1 MRHAERG
8 SQVGR
13 HHQSGED
20 KGSHGTTSEEES
32 WSQDKRDA
40 AFRAHILVM
49 VIGHHSSAFLCK
61 MIDAGA
67 GQTLAIMTS
76 SLLLQRLT
84 FSVNGLL
91 VSLGPWRM

>member
-1 MRHAERG
+1 MLREAHRLEDITKAVRTKAA
-8 SQVGR
+8 VGIR
-13 HHQSGED
+13 P
-20 KGSHGTTSEEES
+20 KRS

-40 AFRAHILVM
+40 AFCANILVM
-49 VIGHHSSAFLCK
+49 VIGHHSSAYLCK

-84 FSVNGLL
+84 SSVNGLL
-91 VSLGPWRM
+91 ASLGPWRM